1 MSSTIAGRGTS
12 MEITPPVSMTEFF
25 DAVQNIPLIRYA
37 LLAGIVSSL
46 TFGVVGSFVVTRR
59 IGYIAAAI
67 AHSILGGIGAAIYFS
82 RVYDI
87 PWLTP
92 MIGAVIAA
100 LLSALVIGW
109 VSLRAGEREDTII
122 GAIWAFGM
130 ASGLLFIHY
139 APGKAVSLESFI
151 FGNILLT
158 SRSDVIATVTLGA
171 IILVLVGLFYH
182 KLVAVC
188 FDEEFARLRGV
199 SSDAYYL
206 LLLAITAISMVLMVR
221 VAGIILSLA
230 LLVLPAATASR
241 FSRKLW
247 VIILVS
253 IGLTFV
259 YNTGGL
265 ALSFELDVP
274 TGPFIVLVA
283 SLVYGL
289 SFALKRLVR

>member
-1 MSSTIAGRGTS
+1 
-12 MEITPPVSMTEFF
+12 MTDFF
-25 DAVQNIPLIRYA
+25 DAVQNVPLIRYA

-67 AHSILGGIGAAIYFS
+67 AHSILGGIGAAIFFDRTYGPFTLNITDKALENFLRLRLPDFEYRFELLS
-82 RVYDI
+82 
-87 PWLTP
+87 P
-92 MIGAVIAA
+92 MNGAVIAA

-109 VSLRAGEREDTII
+109 VSLRASEREDTII

-158 SRSDVIATVTLGA
+158 SKSDVIATVTLGA
-171 IILVLVGLFYH
+171 IILILVGLFYH

-188 FDEEFARLRGV
+188 FDEEFARLRGI
-199 SSDAYYL
+199 SSSAYYL
-206 LLLAITAISMVLMVR
+206 LLLAITALSMVLMVR

-230 LLVLPAATASR
+230 LLILPAATISR
-241 FSRKLW
+241 FSSKL
-247 VIILVS
+247 
-253 IGLTFV
+253 
-259 YNTGGL
+259 
-265 ALSFELDVP
+265 
-274 TGPFIVLVA
+274 
-283 SLVYGL
+283 
-289 SFALKRLVR
+289 